1 MMVTSM
7 SNLPLKTPH
16 LTPAHLGLPKISM
29 IGNKTFL
36 IEAPGELDL
45 PAQRRIWALTRAL
58 KDRPEVLELI
68 PGMTNLLIVLR
79 STPEDAGHLQDELL
93 DIWQTTAELDLL
105 GKTIEVPTTYGGE
118 HAIDLAAIC
127 DYSGLPDRE
136 VVRLH
141 FERTYTVFA
150 VGSAP
155 GFGYLGGLDPRIFM
169 PRKKVPSLRMLKG
182 MVTIGGMQSGISVL
196 TGPNGWN
203 SLGFTEITMFD
214 ATAEQ
219 PAVLA
224 PGDRVRFLPERIE
237 L

>member
-1 MMVTSM
+1 
-7 SNLPLKTPH
+7 
-16 LTPAHLGLPKISM
+16 
-29 IGNKTFL
+29 
-36 IEAPGELDL
+36 
-45 PAQRRIWALTRAL
+45 
-58 KDRPEVLELI
+58 
-68 PGMTNLLIVLR
+68 
-79 STPEDAGHLQDELL
+79 
-93 DIWQTTAELDLL
+93 
-105 GKTIEVPTTYGGE
+105 
-118 HAIDLAAIC
+118 
-127 DYSGLPDRE
+127 
-136 VVRLH
+136 
-141 FERTYTVFA
+141 
-150 VGSAP
+150 
-155 GFGYLGGLDPRIFM
+155 M

>member
-7 SNLPLKTPH
+7 SNTSLNAPGLLPVH
-16 LTPAHLGLPKISM
+16 EGAPKISM
-29 IGNKTFL
+29 IGNRSYL
-36 IEAPGELDL
+36 VEAPGELDL
-45 PAQRRIWALTRAL
+45 PAQRHIWALARTL
-58 KDRPEVLELI
+58 KDRPDVLELI

-79 STPEDAGHLQDELL
+79 RTPEDADTIRGEIL
-93 DIWQTTAELDLL
+93 DIWQRTSGLDLL
-105 GKTIEVPTTYGGE
+105 GKTIEIPMTYGGE
-118 HAIDLAAIC
+118 HAIDLPAIC
-127 DYSGLPDRE
+127 DYSGLSDKE
-136 VVRLH
+136 VVRIH
-141 FERTYTVFA
+141 AERTYTVFS

-182 MVTIGGMQSGISVL
+182 MVTIGGMQTGVSVL

-203 SLGFTEITMFD
+203 SLGFADITMFD
-214 ATAEQ
+214 AAAEP
-219 PAVLA
+219 PALLA

>member
-1 MMVTSM
+1 M
-7 SNLPLKTPH
+7 
-16 LTPAHLGLPKISM
+16 
-29 IGNKTFL
+29 
-36 IEAPGELDL
+36 
-45 PAQRRIWALTRAL
+45 
-58 KDRPEVLELI
+58 
-68 PGMTNLLIVLR
+68 
-79 STPEDAGHLQDELL
+79 QDELL
-93 DIWQTTAELDLL
+93 DIWQRTAELDLL

-127 DYSGLPDRE
+127 DYSGLSDKE

-141 FERTYTVFA
+141 FEQTYTVFA

-214 ATAEQ
+214 AAAEQ

>member
-1 MMVTSM
+1 MMSMTNTS
-7 SNLPLKTPH
+7 LKAPH
-16 LTPAHLGLPKISM
+16 LSPAHMGLPKISM
-29 IGNKTFL
+29 IGNRSYL
-36 IEAPGELDL
+36 VEAPGELDL
-45 PAQRRIWALTRAL
+45 PAQRRIWALARTL
-58 KDRPEVLELI
+58 KDRADVLELI

-79 STPEDAGHLQDELL
+79 RTAQDDDRLQAEILE
-93 DIWQTTAELDLL
+93 IWQQTAELDLL
-105 GKTIEVPTTYGGE
+105 GKTIDVPTTYGGE
-118 HAIDLAAIC
+118 HAIDLPAIC
-127 DYSGLPDRE
+127 DYSGLPDKE

-141 FERTYTVFA
+141 WERTYTVFA

-203 SLGFTEITMFD
+203 SLGFAEITMFD
-214 ATAEQ
+214 AKAEP
-219 PAVLA
+219 PALLA

>member
-1 MMVTSM
+1 
-7 SNLPLKTPH
+7 
-16 LTPAHLGLPKISM
+16 M
-29 IGNKTFL
+29 IGNKSCL

-45 PAQRRIWALTRAL
+45 PAQRRIWAMARTL

-68 PGMTNLLIVLR
+68 PGMTNLLVVMR
-79 STPEDAGHLQDELL
+79 RTPEDADRLHDDML
-93 DIWQTTAELDLL
+93 DLWQQTAELDLL
-105 GKTIEVPTTYGGE
+105 GKTVEVPTTYGGE
-118 HAIDLAAIC
+118 HAIDLPAIC

-141 FERTYTVFA
+141 WERTYTVFA

-155 GFGYLGGLDPRIFM
+155 GFGYLGGLDSRIFM
-169 PRKKVPSLRMLKG
+169 PRKKVPSLRMLRG

-203 SLGFTEITMFD
+203 SLGFTELAMFD
-214 ATAEQ
+214 ANAE
-219 PAVLA
+219 PATLLA
-224 PGDRVRFLPERIE
+224 PGDRVRFVPERIE

>member
-1 MMVTSM
+1 MVMSMTNTS
-7 SNLPLKTPH
+7 LKAPH
-16 LTPAHLGLPKISM
+16 LSPAHMGLPKISM
-29 IGNKTFL
+29 IGNRSYL
-36 IEAPGELDL
+36 VEAPGELDL
-45 PAQRRIWALTRAL
+45 PAQRRIWALARTL
-58 KDRPEVLELI
+58 KDRADVLELI

-79 STPEDAGHLQDELL
+79 RTAQDDDRLQAEILE
-93 DIWQTTAELDLL
+93 IWQQTAELDLL
-105 GKTIEVPTTYGGE
+105 GKTIDVPTTYGGE
-118 HAIDLAAIC
+118 HAIDLPAIC
-127 DYSGLPDRE
+127 DYSGLPDKE

-141 FERTYTVFA
+141 WERTYTVFA

-203 SLGFTEITMFD
+203 SLGFAEITMFD
-214 ATAEQ
+214 AKAEP
-219 PAVLA
+219 PALLA

>member
-79 STPEDAGHLQDELL
+79 STPEDAGRLEDELL
-93 DIWQTTAELDLL
+93 DLWQRTAELDLL

-127 DYSGLPDRE
+127 DYSGLPD
-136 VVRLH
+136 
-141 FERTYTVFA
+141 
-150 VGSAP
+150 
-155 GFGYLGGLDPRIFM
+155 
-169 PRKKVPSLRMLKG
+169 K
-182 MVTIGGMQSGISVL
+182 
-196 TGPNGWN
+196 
-203 SLGFTEITMFD
+203 
-214 ATAEQ
+214 
-219 PAVLA
+219 
-224 PGDRVRFLPERIE
+224 
-237 L
+237 